1 MAYLSIKGLSKTIDN
16 TLLLDNITFSVEKGT
31 LTLIAGPNGSGKSL
45 LLKCIKGLERP
56 SSGSITGDGIELKK
70 EKDRMKFFGLVFQ
83 DTSLQIVGSTVEKDI
98 AFGLENQKRSVRE
111 IKEKTD
117 EMLSLFSL
125 EKIRNKDPR
134 VLSGGEKR
142 RLSIAGVLAMDSPV
156 LLLDEPLANLDY
168 PSVKMVLESLVKLK
182 EKGVTILIVSHE
194 AEKFL
199 ALTDNTIIIRDG
211 KIAGEG
217 KSRDMTKALR
227 ENNIYLPDVD
237 FEDLKWIER

>member
-16 TLLLDNITFSVEKGT
+16 TLLLDRITFSVEKGT

-56 SSGSITGDGIELKK
+56 SSGSITADSIELKK
-70 EKDRMKFFGLVFQ
+70 EKERMKFFGLVFQ

-98 AFGLENQKRSVRE
+98 AFGLENQKKSIRE
-111 IKEKTD
+111 IKEKTE

-125 EKIRNKDPR
+125 EKVRNKDPR

-142 RLSIAGVLAMDSPV
+142 RLSIAGVLAMESSV

-199 ALTDNTIIIRDG
+199 ALTDNTVIIRDG
-211 KIAGEG
+211 RIVGEG
-217 KSRDMTKALR
+217 KSRDMTTELR
-227 ENNIYLPDVD
+227 KNNIYLPHVAY
-237 FEDLKWIER
+237 EELRWIER

>member
-111 IKEKTD
+111 IREKTD

-237 FEDLKWIER
+237 FEDIEWIER

>member
-31 LTLIAGPNGSGKSL
+31 FTLIAGPNGSGKSL

-70 EKDRMKFFGLVFQ
+70 EKERMKFFGLVFQ

-98 AFGLENQKRSVRE
+98 AFGLENQKKSVSE
-111 IKEKTD
+111 IREKTD

-125 EKIRNKDPR
+125 ERIRNKDPR

-142 RLSIAGVLAMDSPV
+142 RLSIAGVLAMNSPV

-182 EKGVTILIVSHE
+182 ENGVTILIVSHE

-199 ALTDNTIIIRDG
+199 ALTDNTIIIKDG
-211 KIAGEG
+211 KIAGAG
-217 KSRDMTKALR
+217 KSRDMTTALR
-227 ENNIYLPDVD
+227 DNNIYLPDIPY
-237 FEDLKWIER
+237 EDLRWIER

>member
-70 EKDRMKFFGLVFQ
+70 EKERMKFFGLVFQ

-98 AFGLENQKRSVRE
+98 AFGLENQKKSVSE
-111 IKEKTD
+111 IREKTD

-168 PSVKMVLESLVKLK
+168 PSVKMVLESFVKLK
-182 EKGVTILIVSHE
+182 ENGVTILIVSHE

-211 KIAGEG
+211 KIAGAG
-217 KSRDMTKALR
+217 KSRNMTKALR
-227 ENNIYLPDVD
+227 ENNIYLPDVA
-237 FEDLKWIER
+237 FEDLKWTER

>member
-31 LTLIAGPNGSGKSL
+31 ITLIAGPNGSGKSL

-70 EKDRMKFFGLVFQ
+70 EKERMKFFGLVFQ

-98 AFGLENQKRSVRE
+98 AFGLENQKKSVSE
-111 IKEKTD
+111 IREKTD

-142 RLSIAGVLAMDSPV
+142 RLSIAGVLAMNSPV

-199 ALTDNTIIIRDG
+199 ALTDNTIIIKDG
-211 KIAGEG
+211 KIAGAG
-217 KSRDMTKALR
+217 KSQDMTTALR
-227 ENNIYLPDVD
+227 ENNIYLPDVA

>member
-31 LTLIAGPNGSGKSL
+31 ITLIAGPNGSGKSL

-70 EKDRMKFFGLVFQ
+70 EKERMKFFGLVFQ

-98 AFGLENQKRSVRE
+98 AFGLENQKKSVSE
-111 IKEKTD
+111 IREKTD

-125 EKIRNKDPR
+125 ERIRNKDPR

-142 RLSIAGVLAMDSPV
+142 RLSIAGVLAMNSPV

-182 EKGVTILIVSHE
+182 DKGVTILIVSHE

-199 ALTDNTIIIRDG
+199 ALTDNTIIIKDG
-211 KIAGEG
+211 KIAGAG
-217 KSRDMTKALR
+217 KSRDMTTALR
-227 ENNIYLPDVD
+227 ENNIYLPDIPY
-237 FEDLKWIER
+237 EDLKWIER

>member
-31 LTLIAGPNGSGKSL
+31 ITLIAGPNGSGKSL

-70 EKDRMKFFGLVFQ
+70 EKERMKFFGLVFQ

-98 AFGLENQKRSVRE
+98 AFGLENQKKSVSE
-111 IKEKTD
+111 IREKTD
-117 EMLSLFSL
+117 EILSLFSL
-125 EKIRNKDPR
+125 ERIRNKDPR

-142 RLSIAGVLAMDSPV
+142 RLSIAGVLAMNSPV

-182 EKGVTILIVSHE
+182 DKGVTILIVSHE

-199 ALTDNTIIIRDG
+199 ALTDNTIIIKDG
-211 KIAGEG
+211 KIAGAG
-217 KSRDMTKALR
+217 KSQDMTTALR
-227 ENNIYLPDVD
+227 DNNIYLPDVA

>member
-31 LTLIAGPNGSGKSL
+31 ITLIAGPNGSGKSL

-70 EKDRMKFFGLVFQ
+70 EKERMKFFGLVFQ

-98 AFGLENQKRSVRE
+98 AFGLENQKKSVSE
-111 IKEKTD
+111 IREKTD

-125 EKIRNKDPR
+125 ERIRNKDPR

-199 ALTDNTIIIRDG
+199 ALTDNTIIIKDG
-211 KIAGEG
+211 KIAGAG
-217 KSRDMTKALR
+217 KSRDMTEALR
-227 ENNIYLPDVD
+227 ENNIYLPDIPY
-237 FEDLKWIER
+237 EDLKWIER